1 MTNYSF
7 KDPTPILFYTPP
19 ELMEKIVE
27 RIEKERLRQNITQEE
42 LAKRAGIS
50 PSTYRNFV
58 YRKQISLENFIR
70 IMQRLR
76 MEDALRLIVDTP
88 IEEEVAEAIKLL
100 RENKKERKRARG
112 KRKEKIF

>member
-1 MTNYSF
+1 MNYHF
-7 KDPTPILFYTPP
+7 QEQTPILLYTVP

-42 LAKRAGIS
+42 LARKAGI
-50 PSTYRNFV
+50 PVATYRNFV
-58 YRKQISLENFIR
+58 YKKQISLENFIK
-70 IMQRLR
+70 IMKRLR

-88 IEEEVAEAIKLL
+88 MEEEIAEAIKLL

-112 KRKEKIF
+112 KRKGK